1 MSKAVTATGPSR
13 DRGRPCGV
21 GADTLADGANLQA
34 KHGWEADVLVRE
46 NFLASQETAN
56 PLRKTKLQV

>member
-1 MSKAVTATGPSR
+1 M
-13 DRGRPCGV
+13 